1 MLQLQKMTY
10 QDFVDELAAVGISGR
25 ELGRLLR
32 LNKNTIANYKSKG
45 KVPSNLA
52 VIVTLMRLLA
62 DNEISFKEKLAS
74 LDIQVNAARGKS
86 ISAK

>member
-1 MLQLQKMTY
+1 MTY
-10 QDFVDELAAVGISGR
+10 QDFVEELTAVGISGR

-45 KVPSNLA
+45 EVPSNLA

-62 DNEISFKEKLAS
+62 DNDIPFREKLVT

>member
-1 MLQLQKMTY
+1 MTY

-45 KVPSNLA
+45 EVPSNLA

-62 DNEISFKEKLAS
+62 DNEIPYKEKLAG

-86 ISAK
+86 ISAQ